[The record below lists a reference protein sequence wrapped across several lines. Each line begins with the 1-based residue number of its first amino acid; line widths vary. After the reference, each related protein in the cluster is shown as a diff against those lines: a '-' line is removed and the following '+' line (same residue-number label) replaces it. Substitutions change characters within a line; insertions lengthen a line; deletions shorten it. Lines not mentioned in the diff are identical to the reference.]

1 MKRITAIIFFLFL
14 IINVFFLPLATAG
27 SSSHKRSAE
36 KVLELTGSQKTL
48 NQTVKTLVNNQ
59 LRRNSNLTP
68 YKEMMRQFF
77 EQYVGF
83 EALKKNLVISMTKE
97 FTEKELNEII
107 AFYETTAGRKT
118 IEKMPFVIA
127 KEISL
132 GAGRIKQN
140 TRKLEEMIT
149 AAAKETKKTAE

>member
-1 MKRITAIIFFLFL
+1 MKKITVITFFLFL
-14 IINVFFLPLATAG
+14 IINVFFLPFATAG
-27 SSSHKRSAE
+27 SSHKQAAE

-59 LRRNSNLTP
+59 LRRNSNLAP

-83 EALKKNLVISMTKE
+83 EALKKDLAVSMTKE
-97 FTEKELNEII
+97 FTEKELNEIV
-107 AFYETTAGRKT
+107 AFYETTAGQKI
-118 IEKMPFVIA
+118 IEKLPSVIA

-140 TRKLEEMIT
+140 THKLEEKIT
-149 AAAKETKKTAE
+149 AAAEKAKKAAE